1 MHASGGGTLGRRGA
15 EGPAM
20 KTTAA
25 PPTQRRR
32 ARSTAAQRHR
42 RHHPIRAAA
51 TPSHRRHET
60 VLLDLHDQLVP
71 YEAAWAWQKRYVDE
85 MCAAKMAALA
95 RAPTTEAAT
104 TPNQYTASP
113 CRDALILLQHPPVY
127 TLGAGATRD
136 HLRFDPESPPLPLHR
151 VERGGEVTY
160 HGPGQLV
167 LYPLLDLGR
176 GEGGAV
182 EEGAV
187 GAAGE
192 NGAAAT
198 AAAEKGE
205 APSSPSS
212 SSSSSWPPRSRDL
225 HWYLR
230 SLEEVAIR
238 ALWRASALKGERIEG
253 LTGVWVDGAKV
264 AAVGVRARSWCT
276 YHGLALNI
284 GADLQPFRQIVPCGI
299 SDRPVGSVRS
309 ALGLPPPPPLTA
321 SAAAMAAEACA
332 ALASA
337 AGAREGG
344 GLSGAAEA
352 AAAVAAARDPL
363 VAEYRAALLEAF
375 EEVFD
380 ARLTTGSV
388 SGMMMGGG
396 EGWSSWEAVAPKKEA
411 VARAGAA

>member
-1 MHASGGGTLGRRGA
+1 
-15 EGPAM
+15 
-20 KTTAA
+20 
-25 PPTQRRR
+25 
-32 ARSTAAQRHR
+32 
-42 RHHPIRAAA
+42 
-51 TPSHRRHET
+51 
-60 VLLDLHDQLVP
+60 
-71 YEAAWAWQKRYVDE
+71 

-95 RAPTTEAAT
+95 RAPATNNNATT
-104 TPNQYTASP
+104 TPNQYTPSP

-176 GEGGAV
+176 GEGGVA
-182 EEGAV
+182 EGFDGAATT
-187 GAAGE
+187 AAGE
-192 NGAAAT
+192 NGEEKAT
-198 AAAEKGE
+198 TVRT
-205 APSSPSS
+205 AP
-212 SSSSSWPPRSRDL
+212 SWPPRSRDL

-238 ALWRASALKGERIEG
+238 ALWRASGLKGERIDG
-253 LTGVWVDGAKV
+253 LTGVWVDGAKL

-284 GADLQPFRQIVPCGI
+284 GADLEPFRQIVPCGI

-309 ALGLPPPPPLTA
+309 ALGLPSPPPLPA
-321 SAAAMAAEACA
+321 SAAAAAAEACA

-337 AGAREGG
+337 AGGEAGR
-344 GLSGAAEA
+344 LA

-380 ARLTTGSV
+380 ARLTTGSSV

-396 EGWSSWEAVAPKKEA
+396 GGGSWGEAAAAVAPKKEA
-411 VARAGAA
+411 TARAGAA